1 MYESHYGLDAKPFQL
16 TPDPKFFFASKW
28 HKRALSYLQY
38 GLSQGEGFIVITGD
52 IGTGKTTLANSLLAN
67 IETDIVAAQIVT
79 PKLSADEIVKMV
91 AAKFDIDIQNKS
103 KTEILKAL
111 EDYFYSLSKQGLR
124 ALLLVDEAQ
133 NLPLETIEELRML
146 SNFQQD
152 GKPLLQSFLLGQE
165 ELQPILRAPN
175 MEQFRQRIVASCHLS
190 PLTMEECGEY
200 IEYRMRNAGWEG
212 ESLALFLALAS
223 NDNIMVP
230 LSNDSKHH
238 FVEFREI
245 AQTEFDIS
253 LNHHEPHL
261 TCTGRQA
268 GGDIYGQLR
277 AQQTPGLVLFSS
289 GSTGKSKAI
298 VQDLNKLMSK
308 FTTQRKALRMLI
320 FLQLDH
326 IGGVNSLLYSLA
338 NQGTVI
344 VADDRTPDSVCRAIE
359 TFKGEVLPTSPTF
372 LNLLL
377 LSKAYEHYDLASLKL
392 ITYGTEPMQTSTLMR
407 LNSLFPNSTLQQT
420 YGLSEV
426 GILRSKS
433 QSSGSLW
440 MQVGG
445 REFITKIVNDTLWVK
460 SDSAMLGYLNAPTPF
475 DAEGFLDTGDIVEQ
489 DGEWIRILGR
499 KSEIINVGGL
509 KVYPAEVE
517 SILLEI
523 DNVEDVVVF
532 QEPHPITGSIV
543 CAKFKLVEEESKR
556 DFKAKTLTFCKDKLA
571 SYKIPTKIEITL
583 DNTYNERF
591 KRMRR

>member
-16 TPDPKFFFASKW
+16 TPDPKFFFESKW

-67 IETDIVAAQIVT
+67 IETDIVA
-79 PKLSADEIVKMV
+79 
-91 AAKFDIDIQNKS
+91 
-103 KTEILKAL
+103 
-111 EDYFYSLSKQGLR
+111 
-124 ALLLVDEAQ
+124 
-133 NLPLETIEELRML
+133 
-146 SNFQQD
+146 
-152 GKPLLQSFLLGQE
+152 
-165 ELQPILRAPN
+165 
-175 MEQFRQRIVASCHLS
+175 
-190 PLTMEECGEY
+190 
-200 IEYRMRNAGWEG
+200 
-212 ESLALFLALAS
+212 
-223 NDNIMVP
+223 
-230 LSNDSKHH
+230 
-238 FVEFREI
+238 
-245 AQTEFDIS
+245 
-253 LNHHEPHL
+253 
-261 TCTGRQA
+261 
-268 GGDIYGQLR
+268 
-277 AQQTPGLVLFSS
+277 
-289 GSTGKSKAI
+289 
-298 VQDLNKLMSK
+298 
-308 FTTQRKALRMLI
+308 
-320 FLQLDH
+320 
-326 IGGVNSLLYSLA
+326 
-338 NQGTVI
+338 
-344 VADDRTPDSVCRAIE
+344 DDRTPDSVCRAIE
-359 TFKGEVLPTSPTF
+359 AYKGEVLPTSPTF

-445 REFITKIVNDTLWVK
+445 SEFITKIVNDTLWVK

-556 DFKAKTLTFCKDKLA
+556 DFKAKTFTFCKDKLA